1 VYTAAS
7 RMSVVNM
14 VIRPAKGRL
23 PIVDAVLVL
32 RTSTGIS

>member
-14 VIRPAKGRL
+14 VIRPAEGRL
-23 PIVDAVLVL
+23 PIVDAV
-32 RTSTGIS
+32 RSTSTGIS